1 MATGWTLA
9 TNVTAN
15 TAGFQKG
22 MDRVQKKT
30 TLAQKAQKAFK
41 VGLMAAGAAM
51 AGLAAIMKKSLEA
64 YAVQERAE
72 AQLDAALKSTE
83 NQAGL
88 TADAI
93 KEFAAARQGVT
104 EFGDE
109 ATIAG
114 ASVLLSFTNIREG
127 AFKPTMVAAQDLAA
141 RMGMDLQGA
150 IVMVGK
156 AMNDPIA
163 NLSAMSRAGIQFSE
177 DQKKMIFS
185 LVRTGD
191 MLGAQKIILGELTT
205 QFGGSATAAANTY
218 AGKMQQLSNKFGDLQ
233 EKLGEKLVPELTLIV
248 NFLSEAVSYAEK
260 MGFLQGKADLKEEP
274 EMRKARLEDMTKE
287 DLKAWEKL
295 DEVQKRNLQ
304 ALKERRAETLTGEQR
319 GALGWRKREER
330 KRLDEQIGTK
340 ERAIKMNKES
350 REKIATEL
358 ARPGHERDIEDRK
371 SDWEAK
377 EKVRTDEIHAKA
389 QKLNE
394 ADRAEARAEVVADRE
409 HIARLEEEQDRLR
422 EQIANNERT
431 DRDRREDR
439 DRSLQL
445 ELLIKEQRDLAKQN
459 LAALEKLR
467 AA

>member
-1 MATGWTLA
+1 
-9 TNVTAN
+9 
-15 TAGFQKG
+15 
-22 MDRVQKKT
+22 
-30 TLAQKAQKAFK
+30 
-41 VGLMAAGAAM
+41 
-51 AGLAAIMKKSLEA
+51 
-64 YAVQERAE
+64 
-72 AQLDAALKSTE
+72 
-83 NQAGL
+83 
-88 TADAI
+88 
-93 KEFAAARQGVT
+93 
-104 EFGDE
+104 
-109 ATIAG
+109 
-114 ASVLLSFTNIREG
+114 
-127 AFKPTMVAAQDLAA
+127 
-141 RMGMDLQGA
+141 MGMDLQSA

-233 EKLGEKLVPELTLIV
+233 EKLGEKLVPELSLIV

-295 DEVQKRNLQ
+295 DDIQKRNLQ
-304 ALKERRAETLTGEQR
+304 ALKEQREKTFEGEQK
-319 GALGWRKREER
+319 GILGRRKEEER

-340 ERAIKMNKES
+340 QRAIRLNAES
-350 REKIATEL
+350 RERIKKEL
-358 ARPGHERDIEDRK
+358 ARPGHERDIEDRRL
-371 SDWEAK
+371 DWEAK
-377 EKVRTDEIHAKA
+377 EKERTGRIHAKA
-389 QKLNE
+389 QRLNA

-431 DRDRREDR
+431 ERERREDR